1 MKSHVGCRLVRKLAT
16 LNELEHR
23 NGHVV
28 CVISPNLLA
37 FWTYYIKVVEDTQ
50 IQSGVKCSPK
60 NLVFNL
66 YHLWRYSQGIT
77 PSEGI
82 KMKRPLSLAKI

>member
-60 NLVFNL
+60 NLVF
-66 YHLWRYSQGIT
+66 SDIIT
-77 PSEGI
+77 YGDIRRGSPQRE
-82 KMKRPLSLAKI
+82 R